1 MSLKGNASKDLLEEF
16 YYDLETENLIRKK
29 QEFYNTE
36 LFEGRND
43 RTLASIVYDVLF
55 TGTTFENNKGSYGAA
70 IYASN
75 TPLTLTSCIFRNNVA
90 SQEGGAVYFTSSV
103 TDTASVLKMVTNLF
117 R

>member
-1 MSLKGNASKDLLEEF
+1 MSLKGNASKDPLEEF

-55 TGTTFENNKGSYGAA
+55 TGTTFENNKGFYGAA